1 MLRCAGQ
8 REVAKIIGG
17 SGDSYRGLDKNQ
29 CSAPHQQSGV
39 NQAGTGALGN
49 WVGQYLV
56 EQGGIERWDMRGTL
70 GDVKEAI
77 RTSLACVSYEKSG

>member
-39 NQAGTGALGN
+39 NQAGTGALEAGE
-49 WVGQYLV
+49 LV
-56 EQGGIERWDMRGTL
+56 SKL
-70 GDVKEAI
+70 F
-77 RTSLACVSYEKSG
+77 